1 MEQDIGEV
9 LISETQIKDKVK
21 ELAQRLTLDYK
32 NKNLTI
38 IGILNGSLIFLSDLI
53 RLITLPV
60 KIETFRINT
69 YVGNST
75 FPKQE
80 TEVSNKISVDVR
92 DEHVLILDDILDTGR
107 SLSGIIKM
115 IKELNPLSIRTCV
128 LINKTARRE
137 AEVVPDYFGF
147 EVGDEFVV
155 GYGLDYD
162 NKYRNLPYIAVLK
175 ESCYAKDN

>member
-69 YVGNST
+69 YVGDST

-115 IKELNPLSIRTCV
+115 IKELNPLSIKTCV

-137 AEVVPDYFGF
+137 TEVVPDYFGF

-162 NKYRNLPYIAVLK
+162 NKYRNLPYIAALK
-175 ESCYAKDN
+175 DGS